1 MGQRRDELPNYAST
15 QIDEIFF
22 NKPLIITEPLLARN
36 MHHERRQVI
45 TKEDDMLNE
54 EMIKGKWKEIKGEI
68 KTLWGKLTD
77 DELDK
82 TSGNLES
89 IAGIIQ
95 QRYGNKKEDIV
106 IPV

>member
-1 MGQRRDELPNYAST
+1 MVNQ
-15 QIDEIFF
+15 
-22 NKPLIITEPLLARN
+22 
-36 MHHERRQVI
+36 
-45 TKEDDMLNE
+45 DM
-54 EMIKGKWKEIKGEI
+54 MQGKWKEIKGEI

-95 QRYGNKKEDIV
+95 QRYGNKKEEIQDKLHSVISKFSEKAKDVKKSIKDISSH
-106 IPV
+106 P

>member
-1 MGQRRDELPNYAST
+1 
-15 QIDEIFF
+15 
-22 NKPLIITEPLLARN
+22 
-36 MHHERRQVI
+36 
-45 TKEDDMLNE
+45 MLNE

-95 QRYGNKKEDIV
+95 QRYGNKKEDIQNKLHGIV
-106 IPV
+106 SKFSEKSEEVKKSVKDLSSHA